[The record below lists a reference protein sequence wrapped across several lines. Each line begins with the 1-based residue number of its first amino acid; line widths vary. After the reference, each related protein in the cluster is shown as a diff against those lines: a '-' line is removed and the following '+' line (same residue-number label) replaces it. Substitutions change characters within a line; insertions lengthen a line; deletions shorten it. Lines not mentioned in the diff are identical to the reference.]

1 MLHSIL
7 ASQEMFVKS
16 VGFIKES
23 VTTRTPEALGEP
35 FYVICLI
42 DIIVKS
48 Q

>member
-1 MLHSIL
+1 MPHSIL
-7 ASQEMFVKS
+7 ESQEMFVKS

-35 FYVICLI
+35 IYVIGLI
-42 DIIVKS
+42 DIILKS